1 MLTIKF
7 TPQKKEDFIYYTDDG
22 SDPSGKNSERKRYQS
37 EEPLVIKGNHRIIN
51 FVVCDKDGSYG
62 KITKINVIDA
72 TYPNQI
78 KIPAQGTLGDT
89 TVNFVFPKDKEE
101 VRSTVLSLFREIQK
115 AKIISSEEFII
126 LVKELLEKVECEN
139 D

>member
-1 MLTIKF
+1 MLTIKI
-7 TPQKKEDFIYYTDDG
+7 TPQKKEDFIYYTDNG
-22 SDPSGKNSERKRYQS
+22 SDPSNENSERKRYQS
-37 EEPLVIKGNHRIIN
+37 EEPLVIKGNHRIIS

-62 KITKINVIDA
+62 KITKINVIDD

-78 KIPAQGTLGDT
+78 KIPAQGTLGDAV
-89 TVNFVFPKDKEE
+89 VNFVFPKDKEE

-115 AKIISSEEFII
+115 AKIISSEEFKI
-126 LVKELLEKVECEN
+126 LVRELLEKVEREN